1 MTTTT
6 LPPYSLATLL
16 PADVTPVSTAP
27 LFYHSDNGEM
37 IAESGWNSST
47 QSLFERY
54 KGKVCCLTDW
64 CGEVPLY
71 ADDTTS
77 MCCML
82 YAWVRN
88 SDPNANEMM
97 RFLPIMVQCH
107 EQRRYGY
114 TPVRGHHVSS
124 TAFQCDAS
132 VKERAEF
139 LLWWKTVW
147 AVQTAAAMG
156 KNFKENYLA
165 QLRKGW
171 QDTVSPK
178 PVKGSK
184 WRVKAGRKYPH
195 GKVGMMFWDGK
206 TRFGAAIGLAWS
218 DKRDASGKFTD
229 VGFINPA
236 NVEYVPNDT
245 DQQILNN
252 LVEDSKQADSLCDE
266 RTKQVLALLMRYPP
280 IGDTP
285 NPHARVSPSNLT
297 MQIGGQR

>member
-16 PADVTPVSTAP
+16 PADVTPTCTAP
-27 LFYHSDNGEM
+27 LFYHSDNGEK
-37 IAESGWNSST
+37 IAESGWNAST
-47 QSLFERY
+47 QEQFERY
-54 KGKVCCLTDW
+54 QGKVCALTDW
-64 CGEVPLY
+64 CGEVPVY
-71 ADDTTS
+71 ADGTTT

-82 YAWVRN
+82 YAWVRCP
-88 SDPNANEMM
+88 SANANDIG
-97 RFLPIMVQCH
+97 RFRPYMVQLH
-107 EQRRYGY
+107 EQSRYGY

-124 TAFQCDAS
+124 TAFHCDAP

-139 LLWWKTVW
+139 LVWWKAVW
-147 AVQTAAAMG
+147 APTTAAVLG

-165 QLRKGW
+165 QLRKSW
-171 QDTVSPK
+171 EETVSPK

-195 GKVGMMFWDGK
+195 GKVGTMFWDGK
-206 TRFGAAIGLAWS
+206 TRFGPAIGLAWS

-236 NVEYVPNDT
+236 NVEYVPNEG

-252 LVEDSKQADSLCDE
+252 LVEDSKQADRLCDE

-285 NPHARVSPSNLT
+285 NPHARVSNANLT
-297 MQIGGQR
+297 MEIGGQR